1 MVYLVYILSL
11 WRIPFNLFHFS
22 IDVKLFMQLRAPF
35 EQIYTSVYSIYTYIC
50 MHSYTTVY
58 AQGNKVSPSICMQ
71 LHVLASIL
79 KTLAKVRLTV
89 VAVIVVVVVVV
100 VGLPLY
106 IQRHFAAEISIKWF
120 GFMLTKYI
128 VFLWYFV
135 CLSGIFY
142 AYFMPCLT
150 SAPFKWF
157 FSFLFAMGY
166 SDDTRTSA
174 PTQKYI

>member
-1 MVYLVYILSL
+1 
-11 WRIPFNLFHFS
+11 
-22 IDVKLFMQLRAPF
+22 
-35 EQIYTSVYSIYTYIC
+35 
-50 MHSYTTVY
+50 
-58 AQGNKVSPSICMQ
+58 MQ

-79 KTLAKVRLTV
+79 KTLAKARLTV

-100 VGLPLY
+100 GLPLY
-106 IQRHFAAEISIKWF
+106 IYRHFAAEISIKWF

-150 SAPFKWF
+150 RAPKRIVALNG
-157 FSFLFAMGY
+157 FSSTTRALPRQHKNTFNILENLSDIFVSFVY
-166 SDDTRTSA
+166 SLSTKRATTSRMRL
-174 PTQKYI
+174 TK